1 MRKTLLLVL
10 ALAAS
15 AWAQAPAWTV
25 PQVRA
30 ELQRRYHVPEGGFSP
45 TGLRLSELVRME
57 RQSFSGAVVTSG
69 FYDLRGLSRYRSRPG
84 LHLGYDVA
92 MPRGAVVLAA
102 WPGRV
107 TAITPWTNTEYGV
120 TIQHPDGSQVTYGHV
135 APKVKVGQ
143 AVTAGQ
149 ALATIEI
156 DHVDVKM
163 RDASGAPFDF
173 GDGPAPAPAAPER
186 ALSKN
191 ELLARWVVYRG
202 EWQSTLD
209 ELKTA
214 GRSLVDPEWQ
224 RAHLKTRIAQLEKK
238 SRQMPDFLAQGL
250 VAQRDVD
257 LVQQELA
264 AARREARLLAS
275 RAGEAPA
282 RVKSL
287 GQARDAAARRLLQ
300 TRKQAAARGLKW
312 EDAEALAEGLVA
324 RDPKLQKIVASSP
337 ARPEDTG
344 AQELSAQVKRSGANL
359 KRLEELYAAGG
370 LSKAELDEARAE
382 QRLLAAEEQVLK
394 RLLK

>member
-1 MRKTLLLVL
+1 MILL
-10 ALAAS
+10 ALTLAAH
-15 AWAQAPAWTV
+15 AQAPAWTV

-30 ELQRRYHVPEGGFSP
+30 ELSRRFHVPEGSFSP
-45 TGLRLSELVRME
+45 TGVRLSELVRME
-57 RQSFSGAVVTSG
+57 RQSYPQAVVTSG

-92 MPRGAVVLAA
+92 MPRGATVLAA

-107 TAITPWTNTEYGV
+107 VAIVPWTNTEYGV
-120 TIQHPDGSQVTYGHV
+120 SIQLPDGSQVTYGHV
-135 APKVKVGQ
+135 SPKVKVGQ
-143 AVTAGQ
+143 EIHAGQ

-173 GDGPAPAPAAPER
+173 GDGPAPAAAGPEKV
-186 ALSKN
+186 LSKN

-202 EWQSTLD
+202 EWQTTLD

-214 GRSLVDPEWQ
+214 GRSMVDPAWQ
-224 RAHLKTRIAQLEKK
+224 RAHLKTKITQLEKK
-238 SRQMPDFLAQGL
+238 SKQMPEFLAQGL
-250 VAQRDVD
+250 VAQKD
-257 LVQQELA
+257 LTNIQHELT

-282 RVKSL
+282 RVRSL
-287 GQARDAAARRLLQ
+287 DQARDAAARRLLQ
-300 TRKQAAARGLKW
+300 VRKQAAARGLGWK
-312 EDAEALAEGLVA
+312 DAEELADSVVA

-337 ARPEDTG
+337 ARPEETG
-344 AQELSAQVKRSGANL
+344 ALELSAQVKKASEHL
-359 KRLEELYAAGG
+359 QRLEELYAQGG
-370 LSKAELDEARAE
+370 LSKAELDEARAQ
-382 QRLLAAEEQVLK
+382 QRLLAAEQQVLQ